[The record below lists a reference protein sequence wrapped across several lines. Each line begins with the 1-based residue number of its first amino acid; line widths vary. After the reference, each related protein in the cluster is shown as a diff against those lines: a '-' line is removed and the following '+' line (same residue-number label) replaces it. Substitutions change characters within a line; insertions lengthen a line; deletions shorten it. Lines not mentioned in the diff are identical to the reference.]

1 MIGAMRAFTTLLF
14 ACLTTTAAM
23 AQRADTSVVQFG
35 VPQLIGSWVFVS
47 RHDYP
52 DPALGVLV
60 RYQRPDGLRVDV
72 FAYPG
77 PDLATRCPAA
87 CAKDVLDRE
96 INDFVGA
103 FPEMIKRQYVDTV
116 FVVSDKTLSPAAD
129 DVWQLGR
136 HLVLGVVSK
145 GTAERSDFYLYYLH
159 GFRIKLRASYVA
171 DSSRVHGVDQFAQML
186 VPAMLTPSPPTVAER
201 DSSGA
206 STELPIGVSVTVS
219 GHQPDVFRR
228 LAGAVVQQGY
238 TIADSSAAGG
248 RIVTAPLIGWPKG
261 TETEAWHG
269 KDSPGVV
276 LYVTAHAKGDS
287 TTIEIGSRSPT
298 VAAWND
304 AQIASQLQVI
314 SVILFAGAV
323 RRVEQKAP

>member
-1 MIGAMRAFTTLLF
+1 V
-14 ACLTTTAAM
+14 
-23 AQRADTSVVQFG
+23 AQRADTSVVRLG
-35 VPQLIGSWVFVS
+35 VPQSVGPWVFAG

-60 RYQRPDGLRVDV
+60 RYQRPDSLRVDV

-77 PDLATRCPAA
+77 PDLASRCPLA
-87 CAKDVLDRE
+87 CAKDVLARE

-129 DVWQLGR
+129 NAWQLGR

-145 GTAERSDFYLYYLH
+145 GTAERSDFYLYYLR

-171 DSSRVHGVDQFAQML
+171 DSSRVHGVEEFAQMV
-186 VPAMLTPSPPTVAER
+186 VPAMWMRPPVAQR
-201 DSSGA
+201 DSDGA
-206 STELPIGVSVTVS
+206 STERPISVSVTVS

-238 TIADSSAAGG
+238 TIADSSTTDG
-248 RIVTAPLIGWPKG
+248 RIVTAPLVGWPKG
-261 TETEAWHG
+261 TETKAWHG

-276 LYVTAHAKGDS
+276 LYITAHASGDS

-298 VAAWND
+298 VAAWRD
-304 AQIASQLQVI
+304 AKIANQLQVI

-323 RRVEQKAP
+323 REVEQKAP